1 MRRLGARFARAF
13 GGAELEQ
20 CDWYQ
25 ESQPLP
31 RTAAGFYS
39 SLREA
44 LALLELSIRK

>member
-1 MRRLGARFARAF
+1 MGLGSRFARAF

>member
-1 MRRLGARFARAF
+1 MGLGACFARAF